1 MARAEKTDSKRAKS
15 PSRSFFKSAPA
26 HIMAPRLMV
35 GLSTFALVVLGLVMV
50 YSSSSITAF
59 VEQGDSTGEA
69 IKQCAFVIV
78 GLIFSVLAILFG
90 KHEVLRG
97 FGGTVF
103 WAICVALLVLTALL
117 GTVGLGAKRWLII
130 GPISIQIS
138 EFAKIAFVLMAAR
151 IAEDFRE
158 GAIDLYTAAKQAF
171 VYIVLPLGFLFGA
184 QSDLG
189 TTLICC
195 VGLVVVIA
203 LSGASGRLIAG
214 IFVTGI
220 VLVLIAILISSYRSD
235 RLFNFLDPWADE
247 QGTGYQLIHS
257 YKALAAGGLFG
268 VGIGNSYEKLQ
279 YLPEAETDF
288 IFAIIGEE
296 LGLVGA
302 LLVVCAFLVF
312 LRGGFL
318 IASQSKSMFS
328 GLVAA
333 GLTTMIVFQAFLNI
347 LCVIGLFPTTGKP
360 LPFISSGG
368 SSMISSLLLV
378 GIVLAISFDSHN
390 EDEYR
395 QRRESLHVVSTYSQP
410 QRQGSTVRDSAPRLS
425 QTAHPYRGGAL
436 QNSFHVIGGKS
447 SRGGAKAENA
457 LQSSMHEQSSYSSY
471 RNSAYGGSPVSTS
484 AYAMESRFHRV
495 SRR

>member
-1 MARAEKTDSKRAKS
+1 MSSRAEQTNQKRSKS
-15 PSRSFFKSAPA
+15 PSNSFFKSAPA

-35 GLSTFALVVLGLVMV
+35 GLSTLALVILGLVMV

-69 IKQCAFVIV
+69 IKQVAFVVIGLVFAV
-78 GLIFSVLAILFG
+78 GAVLFA
-90 KHEVLRG
+90 KHDVLCG
-97 FGGTVF
+97 FGGTIF
-103 WAICVALLVLTALL
+103 WGICVVLLAITALM

-151 IAEDFRE
+151 IAEDYRNAE
-158 GAIDLYTAAKQAF
+158 IDMVEAFKQAAI
-171 VYIVLPLGFLFGA
+171 YIIVPLGFLFVT

-195 VGLVVVIA
+195 VGLFIVLV
-203 LSGASGRLIAG
+203 LSGLSGRAIAG
-214 IFVTGI
+214 VFI
-220 VLVLIAILISSYRSD
+220 VGAILVLIAILISSYRSD

-257 YKALAAGGLFG
+257 YKALAAGGIFG

-296 LGLVGA
+296 MGLIGA
-302 LLVVCAFLVF
+302 IIVIVAFLVF

-328 GLVAA
+328 GFVAA
-333 GLTTMIVFQAFLNI
+333 GLTTMVVFQAFLNI
-347 LCVIGLFPTTGKP
+347 ACVIGLFPTTGKP

-378 GIVLAISFDSHN
+378 GIILAISFDSHN

-395 QRRESLHVVSTYSQP
+395 QRRENLHVVSTYSQP
-410 QRQGSTVRDSAPRLS
+410 QRQGSTVRD
-425 QTAHPYRGGAL
+425 G
-436 QNSFHVIGGKS
+436 
-447 SRGGAKAENA
+447 SRR
-457 LQSSMHEQSSYSSY
+457 SY
-471 RNSAYGGSPVSTS
+471 RNAQPAKGSALSSSFRVVHGNGRQGQR
-484 AYAMESRFHRV
+484 AYVTESRFTRV
-495 SRR
+495 PRR

>member
-1 MARAEKTDSKRAKS
+1 MSSRAEQTNQKRSKS
-15 PSRSFFKSAPA
+15 PSNSFFKSAPA

-35 GLSTFALVVLGLVMV
+35 GLSTLALVILGLVMV

-69 IKQCAFVIV
+69 IKQVAFVVIGLVFAV
-78 GLIFSVLAILFG
+78 GAVLFA
-90 KHEVLRG
+90 KHDVLRG
-97 FGGTVF
+97 FGGTIF
-103 WAICVALLVLTALL
+103 WGICVVLLAITALM

-151 IAEDFRE
+151 IAEDYRNAE
-158 GAIDLYTAAKQAF
+158 IDMVEAFKQAAI
-171 VYIVLPLGFLFGA
+171 YIIVPLGFLFVT

-195 VGLVVVIA
+195 VGLFIVLV
-203 LSGASGRLIAG
+203 LSGLSGRAIAG
-214 IFVTGI
+214 VFI
-220 VLVLIAILISSYRSD
+220 VGAILVLIAILISSYRSD

-257 YKALAAGGLFG
+257 YKALAAGGIFG

-296 LGLVGA
+296 MGLIGA
-302 LLVVCAFLVF
+302 IIVIVAFLVF

-318 IASQSKSMFS
+318 IAGQSKSMFS
-328 GLVAA
+328 GFVAA
-333 GLTTMIVFQAFLNI
+333 GLTTMVVFQAFLNI
-347 LCVIGLFPTTGKP
+347 ACVIGLFPTTGKP

-378 GIVLAISFDSHN
+378 GIILAISFDSHN

-395 QRRESLHVVSTYSQP
+395 QRRENLHVVSTYSQP
-410 QRQGSTVRDSAPRLS
+410 QRQGSTVRD
-425 QTAHPYRGGAL
+425 G
-436 QNSFHVIGGKS
+436 
-447 SRGGAKAENA
+447 SRR
-457 LQSSMHEQSSYSSY
+457 SY
-471 RNSAYGGSPVSTS
+471 RNAQPAKGSALSSSFRVVHGNGRQGQR
-484 AYAMESRFHRV
+484 AYVTESRFTRV
-495 SRR
+495 PRR

>member
-1 MARAEKTDSKRAKS
+1 MSPRAEQTNQKRSKS
-15 PSRSFFKSAPA
+15 PSNSFFKSAPA

-35 GLSTFALVVLGLVMV
+35 GLSTLALVILGLVMV

-69 IKQCAFVIV
+69 IKQVAFVVIGLVFAV
-78 GLIFSVLAILFG
+78 GAVLFA
-90 KHEVLRG
+90 KHDVLRG
-97 FGGTVF
+97 FGGTIF
-103 WAICVALLVLTALL
+103 WGICVVLLAITALM

-151 IAEDFRE
+151 IAEDYRNAE
-158 GAIDLYTAAKQAF
+158 IDMVEAFKQAAI
-171 VYIVLPLGFLFGA
+171 YIIVPLGFLFVT

-195 VGLVVVIA
+195 VGLFIVLV
-203 LSGASGRLIAG
+203 LSGLSVRAIAG
-214 IFVTGI
+214 VFI
-220 VLVLIAILISSYRSD
+220 VGAILVLIAILISSYRSD

-257 YKALAAGGLFG
+257 YKALAAGGIFG

-296 LGLVGA
+296 MGLIGA
-302 LLVVCAFLVF
+302 IIVIVAFLVF

-328 GLVAA
+328 GFVAA
-333 GLTTMIVFQAFLNI
+333 GLTTMVVFQAFLNI
-347 LCVIGLFPTTGKP
+347 ACVIGLFPTTGKP

-378 GIVLAISFDSHN
+378 GIILAISFDSHN

-395 QRRESLHVVSTYSQP
+395 QRRENLHVVSTYSQP
-410 QRQGSTVRDSAPRLS
+410 QRQGSTVRD
-425 QTAHPYRGGAL
+425 G
-436 QNSFHVIGGKS
+436 
-447 SRGGAKAENA
+447 SRR
-457 LQSSMHEQSSYSSY
+457 SY
-471 RNSAYGGSPVSTS
+471 RNAQPAKGSALSSSFRVVHGNGRQGQR
-484 AYAMESRFHRV
+484 AYVTESRFTRV
-495 SRR
+495 PRR

>member
-1 MARAEKTDSKRAKS
+1 MSRAEQTNSKRSKS

-26 HIMAPRLMV
+26 HIMAPRVMV
-35 GLSTFALVVLGLVMV
+35 ALSTLALVVLGLVMV

-69 IKQCAFVIV
+69 IKQCLFVIIGIVFAV
-78 GLIFSVLAILFG
+78 GAILFG
-90 KHEVLRG
+90 KHDFLRG
-97 FGGTVF
+97 TGALIF
-103 WAICVALLVLTALL
+103 WGVCMALLVLTALL
-117 GTVGLGAKRWLII
+117 GTVGLGAKRWLIV
-130 GPISIQIS
+130 GPVSIQIS
-138 EFAKIAFVLMAAR
+138 EFAKIAFVLLAAR
-151 IAEDFRE
+151 IAEDYRN
-158 GAIDLYTAAKQAF
+158 GAIDMYEALKQAAIF
-171 VYIVLPLGFLFGA
+171 IIIPLGFLFVT

-195 VGLVVVIA
+195 VGL
-203 LSGASGRLIAG
+203 
-214 IFVTGI
+214 FM
-220 VLVLIAILISSYRSD
+220 VLVLSGLPSRIIVGILAVGAVLVLVAILLSSYRSD
-235 RLFNFLDPWADE
+235 RLFNFLDPWSDE

-257 YKALAAGGLFG
+257 FKALAAGGFFG

-296 LGLVGA
+296 LGLFGA
-302 LLVVCAFLVF
+302 LLVICAFLVF

-328 GLVAA
+328 GFVAA

-347 LCVIGLFPTTGKP
+347 ACVVGLFPTTGKP

-378 GIVLAISFDSHN
+378 GIILAISFDSHN

-395 QRRESLHVVSTYSQP
+395 QRREQLHVVSTYSQP
-410 QRQGSTVRDSAPRLS
+410 QRQGSTVRRTAARPS
-425 QTAHPYRGGAL
+425 QAAQPYRGGTL
-436 QNSFHVIGGKS
+436 RNSFQVIHGREARERS
-447 SRGGAKAENA
+447 S
-457 LQSSMHEQSSYSSY
+457 
-471 RNSAYGGSPVSTS
+471 
-484 AYAMESRFHRV
+484 
-495 SRR
+495 

>member
-1 MARAEKTDSKRAKS
+1 MSPRAEQTNQKRSKS
-15 PSRSFFKSAPA
+15 PSNSFFKSAPA

-35 GLSTFALVVLGLVMV
+35 GLSTLALVILGLVMV

-69 IKQCAFVIV
+69 IKQVAFVVIGLVFAV
-78 GLIFSVLAILFG
+78 GAVLFA
-90 KHEVLRG
+90 KHDVLRG
-97 FGGTVF
+97 FGGTIF
-103 WAICVALLVLTALL
+103 WGICVVLLAITALM

-151 IAEDFRE
+151 IAEDYRNAE
-158 GAIDLYTAAKQAF
+158 IDMVEAFKQAAI
-171 VYIVLPLGFLFGA
+171 YIIVPLGFLFVT

-195 VGLVVVIA
+195 VGLFIVLV
-203 LSGASGRLIAG
+203 LSGLSGRAIAG
-214 IFVTGI
+214 VFI
-220 VLVLIAILISSYRSD
+220 VGAILVLIAILISSYRSD

-257 YKALAAGGLFG
+257 YKALAAGGIFG

-296 LGLVGA
+296 MGLIGA
-302 LLVVCAFLVF
+302 IILIVAFLVF

-328 GLVAA
+328 GFVAA
-333 GLTTMIVFQAFLNI
+333 GLTTMVVFQAFLNI
-347 LCVIGLFPTTGKP
+347 ACVIGLFPTTGKP

-378 GIVLAISFDSHN
+378 GIILAISFDSHN

-395 QRRESLHVVSTYSQP
+395 QRRENLHVVSTYSQP
-410 QRQGSTVRDSAPRLS
+410 QRQGSTVRD
-425 QTAHPYRGGAL
+425 G
-436 QNSFHVIGGKS
+436 
-447 SRGGAKAENA
+447 SRR
-457 LQSSMHEQSSYSSY
+457 SY
-471 RNSAYGGSPVSTS
+471 RNAQPAKGSALSSSFRVVHGNGRQGQR
-484 AYAMESRFHRV
+484 AYVTESRFTRV
-495 SRR
+495 PRR

>member
-1 MARAEKTDSKRAKS
+1 MSSRAEQTNQKRSKS
-15 PSRSFFKSAPA
+15 PSNSFFKSAPA

-35 GLSTFALVVLGLVMV
+35 GLSTLALVILGLVMV

-69 IKQCAFVIV
+69 IKQVAFVVI
-78 GLIFSVLAILFG
+78 GLVFAAGAVLFA
-90 KHEVLRG
+90 KHDVLRG
-97 FGGTVF
+97 FGGTIF
-103 WAICVALLVLTALL
+103 WGICVVLLAITALM

-151 IAEDFRE
+151 IAEDYRNAE
-158 GAIDLYTAAKQAF
+158 IDMVEAFKQAAI
-171 VYIVLPLGFLFGA
+171 YIIVPLGFLFVT

-195 VGLVVVIA
+195 VGLFIVLV
-203 LSGASGRLIAG
+203 LSGLSGRAIAG
-214 IFVTGI
+214 VFI
-220 VLVLIAILISSYRSD
+220 VGAILVLIAILISSYRSD

-257 YKALAAGGLFG
+257 YKALAAGGIFG

-296 LGLVGA
+296 MGLIGA
-302 LLVVCAFLVF
+302 IIVIVAFLVF

-328 GLVAA
+328 GFVAA
-333 GLTTMIVFQAFLNI
+333 GLTTMVVFQAFLNI
-347 LCVIGLFPTTGKP
+347 ACVIGLFPTTGKP

-378 GIVLAISFDSHN
+378 GIILAISFDSHN

-395 QRRESLHVVSTYSQP
+395 QRREKLHVVSTYSQP
-410 QRQGSTVRDSAPRLS
+410 QRQGSTVRD
-425 QTAHPYRGGAL
+425 G
-436 QNSFHVIGGKS
+436 
-447 SRGGAKAENA
+447 SRR
-457 LQSSMHEQSSYSSY
+457 SY
-471 RNSAYGGSPVSTS
+471 RNAQPAKGSALSSSFRVVHGNGRQGQR
-484 AYAMESRFHRV
+484 AYVTESRFTRV
-495 SRR
+495 PRR

>member
-1 MARAEKTDSKRAKS
+1 MSSRAEQTNQKRSKS
-15 PSRSFFKSAPA
+15 PSNSFFKSAPA

-35 GLSTFALVVLGLVMV
+35 GLSTLALVILGLVMV

-69 IKQCAFVIV
+69 IKQVAFVVIGLVFAV
-78 GLIFSVLAILFG
+78 GAVLFA
-90 KHEVLRG
+90 KHDVLRG
-97 FGGTVF
+97 FGGTIF
-103 WAICVALLVLTALL
+103 WGICVVLLAITALM

-151 IAEDFRE
+151 IAEDYRNAE
-158 GAIDLYTAAKQAF
+158 IDMVEAFKQAAI
-171 VYIVLPLGFLFGA
+171 YIIVPLGFLFVT

-195 VGLVVVIA
+195 VGLFIVLV
-203 LSGASGRLIAG
+203 LSGLSGRAIAG
-214 IFVTGI
+214 VFI
-220 VLVLIAILISSYRSD
+220 VGAILVLIAILISSYRSD

-257 YKALAAGGLFG
+257 YKALAAGGIFG

-296 LGLVGA
+296 MGLIGA
-302 LLVVCAFLVF
+302 IIVIVAFLVF

-328 GLVAA
+328 GFVAA
-333 GLTTMIVFQAFLNI
+333 GLTTMVVFQAFLNI
-347 LCVIGLFPTTGKP
+347 ACVIGLFPTTGKP

-378 GIVLAISFDSHN
+378 GIILAISFDSHN

-395 QRRESLHVVSTYSQP
+395 QRRENLHVVSTYSQP
-410 QRQGSTVRDSAPRLS
+410 QRQGSTVRD
-425 QTAHPYRGGAL
+425 G
-436 QNSFHVIGGKS
+436 
-447 SRGGAKAENA
+447 SRR
-457 LQSSMHEQSSYSSY
+457 SY
-471 RNSAYGGSPVSTS
+471 RNAQPAKGSALSSSFRVVHGNGRQGQR
-484 AYAMESRFHRV
+484 AYVTESRFMRV
-495 SRR
+495 PRR

>member
-1 MARAEKTDSKRAKS
+1 M
-15 PSRSFFKSAPA
+15 
-26 HIMAPRLMV
+26 
-35 GLSTFALVVLGLVMV
+35 
-50 YSSSSITAF
+50 
-59 VEQGDSTGEA
+59 
-69 IKQCAFVIV
+69 
-78 GLIFSVLAILFG
+78 
-90 KHEVLRG
+90 
-97 FGGTVF
+97 
-103 WAICVALLVLTALL
+103 

-151 IAEDFRE
+151 IAEDYRNAE
-158 GAIDLYTAAKQAF
+158 IDMVEAFKQAAI
-171 VYIVLPLGFLFGA
+171 YIIVPLGFLFVT

-195 VGLVVVIA
+195 VGLFIVLV
-203 LSGASGRLIAG
+203 LSGLSGRAIAG
-214 IFVTGI
+214 VFI
-220 VLVLIAILISSYRSD
+220 VGAILVLIAILISSYRSD

-257 YKALAAGGLFG
+257 YKALAAGGIFG

-296 LGLVGA
+296 MGLIGA
-302 LLVVCAFLVF
+302 IIVIVAFLVF

-328 GLVAA
+328 GFVAA
-333 GLTTMIVFQAFLNI
+333 GLTTMVVFQAFLNI
-347 LCVIGLFPTTGKP
+347 ACVIGLFPTTGKP

-378 GIVLAISFDSHN
+378 GIILAISFDSHN

-395 QRRESLHVVSTYSQP
+395 QRRENLHVVSTYSQP
-410 QRQGSTVRDSAPRLS
+410 QRQGSTVRD
-425 QTAHPYRGGAL
+425 G
-436 QNSFHVIGGKS
+436 
-447 SRGGAKAENA
+447 SRR
-457 LQSSMHEQSSYSSY
+457 SY
-471 RNSAYGGSPVSTS
+471 RNAQPAKGSALSSSFRVVHGNGRQGQR
-484 AYAMESRFHRV
+484 AYVTESRFTRV
-495 SRR
+495 PRR

>member
-1 MARAEKTDSKRAKS
+1 MSSRAEQTNQKRSKS
-15 PSRSFFKSAPA
+15 PSNSFFKSAPA

-35 GLSTFALVVLGLVMV
+35 GLSTLALVILGLVMV
-50 YSSSSITAF
+50 YSSSSITVF

-69 IKQCAFVIV
+69 IKQVAFVVIGLVFAV
-78 GLIFSVLAILFG
+78 GAVLFA
-90 KHEVLRG
+90 KHDVLRG
-97 FGGTVF
+97 FGGTIF
-103 WAICVALLVLTALL
+103 WGICVVLLAITALM

-151 IAEDFRE
+151 IAEDYRNAE
-158 GAIDLYTAAKQAF
+158 IDMVEAFKQAAI
-171 VYIVLPLGFLFGA
+171 YIIVPLGFLFVT

-195 VGLVVVIA
+195 VGLFIVLV
-203 LSGASGRLIAG
+203 LSGLSGRAIAG
-214 IFVTGI
+214 VFI
-220 VLVLIAILISSYRSD
+220 VGAILVLIAILISSYRSD

-257 YKALAAGGLFG
+257 YKALAAGGIFG

-296 LGLVGA
+296 MGLIGA
-302 LLVVCAFLVF
+302 IIVIVAFLVF

-328 GLVAA
+328 GFVAA
-333 GLTTMIVFQAFLNI
+333 GLTTMVVFQAFLNI
-347 LCVIGLFPTTGKP
+347 ACVIGLFPTTGKP

-378 GIVLAISFDSHN
+378 GIILAISFDSHN

-395 QRRESLHVVSTYSQP
+395 QRRENLHVVSTYSQP
-410 QRQGSTVRDSAPRLS
+410 QRQGSTVRD
-425 QTAHPYRGGAL
+425 G
-436 QNSFHVIGGKS
+436 
-447 SRGGAKAENA
+447 SRR
-457 LQSSMHEQSSYSSY
+457 SY
-471 RNSAYGGSPVSTS
+471 RNAQPAKGSALSSSFRVVHGNGRQGQR
-484 AYAMESRFHRV
+484 AYVTESRFTRV
-495 SRR
+495 PRR

>member
-1 MARAEKTDSKRAKS
+1 MSSRAEQTNQKRSKS
-15 PSRSFFKSAPA
+15 PSNSFFKSAPA

-35 GLSTFALVVLGLVMV
+35 GLSTLALVILGLVMV

-69 IKQCAFVIV
+69 IKQVAFVVIGLVFAV
-78 GLIFSVLAILFG
+78 GAVLFA
-90 KHEVLRG
+90 KHDVLRG
-97 FGGTVF
+97 FGGTIF
-103 WAICVALLVLTALL
+103 WGICVVLLAITALM

-151 IAEDFRE
+151 IAEDYRNAE
-158 GAIDLYTAAKQAF
+158 IDMVEAFKQAAI
-171 VYIVLPLGFLFGA
+171 YIIVPLGFLFVT

-195 VGLVVVIA
+195 VGLFIVLV
-203 LSGASGRLIAG
+203 LSGLSGRAIAG
-214 IFVTGI
+214 VFI
-220 VLVLIAILISSYRSD
+220 VGAILVLIAILISSYRSD
-235 RLFNFLDPWADE
+235 RLFNFLDPWVDE

-257 YKALAAGGLFG
+257 YKALAAGGIFG

-296 LGLVGA
+296 MGLIGA
-302 LLVVCAFLVF
+302 IIVIVAFLVF

-328 GLVAA
+328 GFVAA
-333 GLTTMIVFQAFLNI
+333 GLTTMVVFQAFLNI
-347 LCVIGLFPTTGKP
+347 ACVIGLFPTTGKP

-378 GIVLAISFDSHN
+378 GIILAISFDSHN

-395 QRRESLHVVSTYSQP
+395 QRRENLHVVSTYSQP
-410 QRQGSTVRDSAPRLS
+410 QRQGSTVRD
-425 QTAHPYRGGAL
+425 G
-436 QNSFHVIGGKS
+436 
-447 SRGGAKAENA
+447 SRR
-457 LQSSMHEQSSYSSY
+457 SY
-471 RNSAYGGSPVSTS
+471 RNAQPAKGSALSSSFRVVHGNGRQGQR
-484 AYAMESRFHRV
+484 AYVTESRFTRV
-495 SRR
+495 PRR

>member
-1 MARAEKTDSKRAKS
+1 MSSRAEQTNQKRSKS
-15 PSRSFFKSAPA
+15 PSNSFFKSAPA

-35 GLSTFALVVLGLVMV
+35 SLSTLALVILGLVMV

-69 IKQCAFVIV
+69 IKQVTFVVIGLVFAV
-78 GLIFSVLAILFG
+78 GAVLFA
-90 KHEVLRG
+90 KHDVLRG
-97 FGGTVF
+97 FGGTIF
-103 WAICVALLVLTALL
+103 WGICVVLLAITALM

-151 IAEDFRE
+151 IAEDYRNAE
-158 GAIDLYTAAKQAF
+158 IDMVEAFKQAAI
-171 VYIVLPLGFLFGA
+171 YIIVPLGFLFVT

-195 VGLVVVIA
+195 VGLFIVLV
-203 LSGASGRLIAG
+203 LSGLSGRAIAG
-214 IFVTGI
+214 VFI
-220 VLVLIAILISSYRSD
+220 VGAILVLIAILISSYRSD

-257 YKALAAGGLFG
+257 YKALAAGGIFG

-296 LGLVGA
+296 MGLIGA
-302 LLVVCAFLVF
+302 IIVIVAFLVF

-328 GLVAA
+328 GFVAA
-333 GLTTMIVFQAFLNI
+333 GLTTMVVFQAFLNI
-347 LCVIGLFPTTGKP
+347 ACVIGLFPTTGKP

-378 GIVLAISFDSHN
+378 GIILAISFDSHN

-395 QRRESLHVVSTYSQP
+395 QRRENLHVVSTYSQP
-410 QRQGSTVRDSAPRLS
+410 QRQGSTVRD
-425 QTAHPYRGGAL
+425 G
-436 QNSFHVIGGKS
+436 
-447 SRGGAKAENA
+447 SRR
-457 LQSSMHEQSSYSSY
+457 SY
-471 RNSAYGGSPVSTS
+471 RNAQPAKGSALSSSFRVVHGNGRQGQR
-484 AYAMESRFHRV
+484 AYVTESRFTRV
-495 SRR
+495 PRR

>member
-1 MARAEKTDSKRAKS
+1 MSSRAEQTNQKRSKS
-15 PSRSFFKSAPA
+15 PSNSFFKSAPA

-35 GLSTFALVVLGLVMV
+35 GLSTLALVILGLVMV

-69 IKQCAFVIV
+69 IKQVAFVVIGLVFAV
-78 GLIFSVLAILFG
+78 GAVLFA
-90 KHEVLRG
+90 KHDVLRG
-97 FGGTVF
+97 FGGTIF
-103 WAICVALLVLTALL
+103 WGICVVLLAITALM

-151 IAEDFRE
+151 IAEDYRNAE
-158 GAIDLYTAAKQAF
+158 IDMVEAFKQAAI
-171 VYIVLPLGFLFGA
+171 YIIVPLGFLFVT

-195 VGLVVVIA
+195 VGLFIVLV
-203 LSGASGRLIAG
+203 LSGLSGRAIAG
-214 IFVTGI
+214 VFI
-220 VLVLIAILISSYRSD
+220 VGAILVLIAILISSYRSD

-257 YKALAAGGLFG
+257 YKALAAGGIFG

-296 LGLVGA
+296 MGLIGA
-302 LLVVCAFLVF
+302 ISVIVAFLVV
-312 LRGGFL
+312 LRGGCL

-328 GLVAA
+328 GFVAA
-333 GLTTMIVFQAFLNI
+333 GLTTMVVFQAFLNI
-347 LCVIGLFPTTGKP
+347 ACVIGLFPTTGKP

-378 GIVLAISFDSHN
+378 GIILAISFDSHN

-395 QRRESLHVVSTYSQP
+395 QRRENLHVVSTYSQP
-410 QRQGSTVRDSAPRLS
+410 QRQGSTVRD
-425 QTAHPYRGGAL
+425 G
-436 QNSFHVIGGKS
+436 
-447 SRGGAKAENA
+447 SRR
-457 LQSSMHEQSSYSSY
+457 SY
-471 RNSAYGGSPVSTS
+471 RNAQPAKGSALSSSFRVVHGNGRQGQR
-484 AYAMESRFHRV
+484 AYVTESRFTRV
-495 SRR
+495 PRR

>member
-1 MARAEKTDSKRAKS
+1 MSSRAEQTNQKRSKS
-15 PSRSFFKSAPA
+15 PSNSFFKSAPA

-35 GLSTFALVVLGLVMV
+35 ALSTLALVVLGLVVV

-69 IKQCAFVIV
+69 IKQVLFVAIGLVFAV
-78 GLIFSVLAILFG
+78 GAVLFA
-90 KHEVLRG
+90 KHDVLRG
-97 FGGTVF
+97 FGGTIF
-103 WAICVALLVLTALL
+103 WGICVALLVVTALM

-151 IAEDFRE
+151 IAEDYRNAEIDMVEAFKQV
-158 GAIDLYTAAKQAF
+158 AI
-171 VYIVLPLGFLFGA
+171 YIIAPLGFLFVT

-195 VGLVVVIA
+195 VGL
-203 LSGASGRLIAG
+203 
-214 IFVTGI
+214 FI
-220 VLVLIAILISSYRSD
+220 VLVLSGLSGRAIAGVFIVGAVLVLISILISSYRSD

-257 YKALAAGGLFG
+257 FKALAAGGIFG

-296 LGLVGA
+296 MGLIGA
-302 LLVVCAFLVF
+302 IIVIAAFLVF

-328 GLVAA
+328 GFVAA

-347 LCVIGLFPTTGKP
+347 ACVIGLFPTTGKP

-378 GIVLAISFDSHN
+378 GIILAISFDSHN

-395 QRRESLHVVSTYSQP
+395 QRRENLHVVSTYSQP
-410 QRQGSTVRDSAPRLS
+410 QRQGSTVRD
-425 QTAHPYRGGAL
+425 G
-436 QNSFHVIGGKS
+436 
-447 SRGGAKAENA
+447 SRR
-457 LQSSMHEQSSYSSY
+457 SY
-471 RNSAYGGSPVSTS
+471 RNAQPAKGSALSSSFRVVHGNGRQGQR
-484 AYAMESRFHRV
+484 AYATESRFTRV
-495 SRR
+495 PRR

>member
-1 MARAEKTDSKRAKS
+1 MSSRAEQTNQKRSKS
-15 PSRSFFKSAPA
+15 PSNSFFKSAPA

-35 GLSTFALVVLGLVMV
+35 GLSTLALVILGLVMV

-69 IKQCAFVIV
+69 IKQVAFVVIGLVFAV
-78 GLIFSVLAILFG
+78 GAVLFA
-90 KHEVLRG
+90 KHDVLRG
-97 FGGTVF
+97 FGGTIF
-103 WAICVALLVLTALL
+103 WGICVVLLAITALM

-151 IAEDFRE
+151 IAEDYRNAE
-158 GAIDLYTAAKQAF
+158 IDMVEAFKQAAI
-171 VYIVLPLGFLFGA
+171 YIIVPLGFLFVT

-195 VGLVVVIA
+195 VGLFIVLV
-203 LSGASGRLIAG
+203 LSGLSGRAIAG
-214 IFVTGI
+214 VFI
-220 VLVLIAILISSYRSD
+220 VGAILVLIAILISSYRSD

-257 YKALAAGGLFG
+257 YKALAAGGIFG

-296 LGLVGA
+296 MGLIGA
-302 LLVVCAFLVF
+302 IIVIVAFLVF

-328 GLVAA
+328 GFVAA
-333 GLTTMIVFQAFLNI
+333 GLTTMVVFQAFLNI
-347 LCVIGLFPTTGKP
+347 ACVIGLFPTTGKP

-378 GIVLAISFDSHN
+378 GIILAISFDSHN

-395 QRRESLHVVSTYSQP
+395 QRRENLHVVSTYSQP
-410 QRQGSTVRDSAPRLS
+410 QRQGSTVRDGSRRSCRNAQPAKGSALS
-425 QTAHPYRGGAL
+425 S
-436 QNSFHVIGGKS
+436 SFRVVHGNG
-447 SRGGAKAENA
+447 RQG
-457 LQSSMHEQSSYSSY
+457 Q
-471 RNSAYGGSPVSTS
+471 RAYVT
-484 AYAMESRFHRV
+484 ESRFTRV
-495 SRR
+495 PRR

>member
-1 MARAEKTDSKRAKS
+1 MSSRAEQTNQKRSKS
-15 PSRSFFKSAPA
+15 PSNSFFKSAPA

-35 GLSTFALVVLGLVMV
+35 GLSTLALVILGLVMV

-69 IKQCAFVIV
+69 IKQVVFVVIGLVFAV
-78 GLIFSVLAILFG
+78 GAVLFA
-90 KHEVLRG
+90 KHDVLRG
-97 FGGTVF
+97 FGGTIF
-103 WAICVALLVLTALL
+103 WGICVVLLAITALM

-151 IAEDFRE
+151 IAEDYRNAE
-158 GAIDLYTAAKQAF
+158 IDMVEAFKQAAI
-171 VYIVLPLGFLFGA
+171 YIIVPLGFLFVT

-195 VGLVVVIA
+195 VGLFIVLV
-203 LSGASGRLIAG
+203 LSGLSGRAIAG
-214 IFVTGI
+214 VFI
-220 VLVLIAILISSYRSD
+220 VGAILVLIAILISSYRSD

-257 YKALAAGGLFG
+257 YKALAAGGIFG

-296 LGLVGA
+296 MGLIGA
-302 LLVVCAFLVF
+302 IIVIVAFLVF

-328 GLVAA
+328 GFVAA
-333 GLTTMIVFQAFLNI
+333 GLTTMVVFQAFLNI
-347 LCVIGLFPTTGKP
+347 ACVIGLFPTTGKP

-378 GIVLAISFDSHN
+378 GIILAISFDSHN

-395 QRRESLHVVSTYSQP
+395 QRRENLHVVSTYSQP
-410 QRQGSTVRDSAPRLS
+410 QRQGSTVRD
-425 QTAHPYRGGAL
+425 G
-436 QNSFHVIGGKS
+436 
-447 SRGGAKAENA
+447 SRR
-457 LQSSMHEQSSYSSY
+457 SY
-471 RNSAYGGSPVSTS
+471 RNAQPAKGSALSSSFRVVHGNGRQGQR
-484 AYAMESRFHRV
+484 AYVTESRFTRV
-495 SRR
+495 PRR

>member
-1 MARAEKTDSKRAKS
+1 MSSRAEQTNQKRSKS
-15 PSRSFFKSAPA
+15 PSNSFFKSAPA

-35 GLSTFALVVLGLVMV
+35 GLSTLALVILGLVMV

-69 IKQCAFVIV
+69 IKQVAFVVIGLVFAV
-78 GLIFSVLAILFG
+78 GAVLFA
-90 KHEVLRG
+90 KHDVLRG
-97 FGGTVF
+97 FGGTIF
-103 WAICVALLVLTALL
+103 WGICVVLLAITALM

-151 IAEDFRE
+151 IAEDYRNAE
-158 GAIDLYTAAKQAF
+158 IDMVEAFKQAAI
-171 VYIVLPLGFLFGA
+171 YIIVPLGFLFVT

-195 VGLVVVIA
+195 VGLFIVLV
-203 LSGASGRLIAG
+203 LSGLSGRAIAG
-214 IFVTGI
+214 VFI
-220 VLVLIAILISSYRSD
+220 VGAILVLIAILISSYRSD

-257 YKALAAGGLFG
+257 YKALAAGGIFG

-296 LGLVGA
+296 MGLIGA
-302 LLVVCAFLVF
+302 IIVIVAFLVF

-328 GLVAA
+328 GFVAA
-333 GLTTMIVFQAFLNI
+333 GLTTMVVFQAFLNI
-347 LCVIGLFPTTGKP
+347 ACVIGLFPTTGKP

-378 GIVLAISFDSHN
+378 GIILAISFDSHN

-395 QRRESLHVVSTYSQP
+395 QRRENLHVVSTYSQP
-410 QRQGSTVRDSAPRLS
+410 QRQGSTVRD
-425 QTAHPYRGGAL
+425 G
-436 QNSFHVIGGKS
+436 
-447 SRGGAKAENA
+447 SRR
-457 LQSSMHEQSSYSSY
+457 SY
-471 RNSAYGGSPVSTS
+471 RNVQPAKGSALSSSFRVVHGNGRQGQR
-484 AYAMESRFHRV
+484 AYVTESRFTRV
-495 SRR
+495 PRR

>member
-1 MARAEKTDSKRAKS
+1 MSSRAEQTNQKRSKS
-15 PSRSFFKSAPA
+15 PSNSFFKSAPA

-35 GLSTFALVVLGLVMV
+35 GLSTLALVILGLVMV

-69 IKQCAFVIV
+69 IKQVAFVVIGLVFAV
-78 GLIFSVLAILFG
+78 GAVLFA
-90 KHEVLRG
+90 KHDVLRG
-97 FGGTVF
+97 FGGTIF
-103 WAICVALLVLTALL
+103 WGICVVLLAITALM

-151 IAEDFRE
+151 IAEDYRNAE
-158 GAIDLYTAAKQAF
+158 IDIVEAFKQAAI
-171 VYIVLPLGFLFGA
+171 YIIVPLGFLFVT

-195 VGLVVVIA
+195 VGLFIVLV
-203 LSGASGRLIAG
+203 LSGLSGRAIAG
-214 IFVTGI
+214 VFI
-220 VLVLIAILISSYRSD
+220 VGAILVLIAILISSYRSD

-257 YKALAAGGLFG
+257 YKALAAGGIFG

-296 LGLVGA
+296 MGLIGA
-302 LLVVCAFLVF
+302 IIVIVAFLVF

-328 GLVAA
+328 GFVAA
-333 GLTTMIVFQAFLNI
+333 GLTTMVVFQAFLNI
-347 LCVIGLFPTTGKP
+347 ACVIGLFPTTGKP

-378 GIVLAISFDSHN
+378 GIILAISFDSHN

-395 QRRESLHVVSTYSQP
+395 QRRENLHVVSTYSQP
-410 QRQGSTVRDSAPRLS
+410 QRQGSTVRD
-425 QTAHPYRGGAL
+425 G
-436 QNSFHVIGGKS
+436 
-447 SRGGAKAENA
+447 SRR
-457 LQSSMHEQSSYSSY
+457 SY
-471 RNSAYGGSPVSTS
+471 RNAQPAKGSALSSSFRVVHGNGRQGQR
-484 AYAMESRFHRV
+484 AYVTESRFTRV
-495 SRR
+495 PRR

>member
-1 MARAEKTDSKRAKS
+1 MSSRAEQTNQKRSKS
-15 PSRSFFKSAPA
+15 PSNSFFKSAPA

-35 GLSTFALVVLGLVMV
+35 GLSTLALVILGLVMV

-69 IKQCAFVIV
+69 IKQVAFVVIGLVFAV
-78 GLIFSVLAILFG
+78 GAVLFA
-90 KHEVLRG
+90 KHDVLRG
-97 FGGTVF
+97 FGGTIF
-103 WAICVALLVLTALL
+103 WGICVVLLAITALM

-151 IAEDFRE
+151 IAEDYRNAE
-158 GAIDLYTAAKQAF
+158 IDMVEAFKQAAI
-171 VYIVLPLGFLFGA
+171 YIIVPLGFLFVT

-195 VGLVVVIA
+195 VGL
-203 LSGASGRLIAG
+203 
-214 IFVTGI
+214 FI
-220 VLVLIAILISSYRSD
+220 VLVLSGLSGRAIAGVFIVGAILILIAILISSYRSD

-257 YKALAAGGLFG
+257 YKALAAGGIFG

-296 LGLVGA
+296 MGLIGA
-302 LLVVCAFLVF
+302 IIVIVAFLVF

-328 GLVAA
+328 GFVAA
-333 GLTTMIVFQAFLNI
+333 GLTTMVVFQAFLNI
-347 LCVIGLFPTTGKP
+347 ACVIGLFPTTGKP

-378 GIVLAISFDSHN
+378 GIILAISFDSHN

-395 QRRESLHVVSTYSQP
+395 QRRENLHVVSTYSQP
-410 QRQGSTVRDSAPRLS
+410 QRQGSTVRD
-425 QTAHPYRGGAL
+425 G
-436 QNSFHVIGGKS
+436 
-447 SRGGAKAENA
+447 SRR
-457 LQSSMHEQSSYSSY
+457 SY
-471 RNSAYGGSPVSTS
+471 RNAQPAKGSALSSSFRVVHGNGRQGQR
-484 AYAMESRFHRV
+484 AYVTESRFTRV
-495 SRR
+495 PRR

>member
-1 MARAEKTDSKRAKS
+1 MSSRAEQTNQKRSKS
-15 PSRSFFKSAPA
+15 PSNSFFKSAPA

-35 GLSTFALVVLGLVMV
+35 GLSTLALVILGLVMV

-69 IKQCAFVIV
+69 IKQVAFVVI
-78 GLIFSVLAILFG
+78 GLVFAVDAVLFA
-90 KHEVLRG
+90 KHDVLRG
-97 FGGTVF
+97 FGGTIF
-103 WAICVALLVLTALL
+103 WGICVVLLAITALM

-151 IAEDFRE
+151 IAEDYRNAE
-158 GAIDLYTAAKQAF
+158 IDMVEAFKQAAI
-171 VYIVLPLGFLFGA
+171 YIIVPLGFLFVT

-195 VGLVVVIA
+195 VGLFIVLV
-203 LSGASGRLIAG
+203 LSGLSGRAIAG
-214 IFVTGI
+214 VFI
-220 VLVLIAILISSYRSD
+220 VGAILVLIAILISSYRSD

-257 YKALAAGGLFG
+257 YKALAAGGIFG

-296 LGLVGA
+296 MGLIGA
-302 LLVVCAFLVF
+302 IIVIVAFLVF

-328 GLVAA
+328 GFVAA
-333 GLTTMIVFQAFLNI
+333 GLTTMVVFQAFLNI
-347 LCVIGLFPTTGKP
+347 ACVIGLFPTTGKP

-378 GIVLAISFDSHN
+378 GIILAISFDSHN

-395 QRRESLHVVSTYSQP
+395 QRRENLHVVSTYSQP
-410 QRQGSTVRDSAPRLS
+410 QRQGSTVRD
-425 QTAHPYRGGAL
+425 G
-436 QNSFHVIGGKS
+436 
-447 SRGGAKAENA
+447 SRR
-457 LQSSMHEQSSYSSY
+457 SY
-471 RNSAYGGSPVSTS
+471 RNAQPAKGSALSSSFRVVHGNGRQGQR
-484 AYAMESRFHRV
+484 AYVTESRFTRV
-495 SRR
+495 PRR

>member
-1 MARAEKTDSKRAKS
+1 MSRAEQTNSKRSKS

-26 HIMAPRLMV
+26 HIMAPRVMV
-35 GLSTFALVVLGLVMV
+35 ALSTLALVVLGLVMV

-69 IKQCAFVIV
+69 IKQCLFVIIGIVFAV
-78 GLIFSVLAILFG
+78 GAILFG
-90 KHEVLRG
+90 KHDFLRG
-97 FGGTVF
+97 TGALIF
-103 WAICVALLVLTALL
+103 WGVCMALLVLTALL
-117 GTVGLGAKRWLII
+117 GTVGLGAKRWLIV
-130 GPISIQIS
+130 GPVSIQIS
-138 EFAKIAFVLMAAR
+138 EFAKIAFVLLAAR
-151 IAEDFRE
+151 IAEDYRN
-158 GAIDLYTAAKQAF
+158 GAIDMYEALKQAAIF
-171 VYIVLPLGFLFGA
+171 IIIPLGFLFVT

-195 VGLVVVIA
+195 VGL
-203 LSGASGRLIAG
+203 
-214 IFVTGI
+214 FM
-220 VLVLIAILISSYRSD
+220 VLVLSGLPSRIIVGILAVGAVLVLVAILLSSYRSD
-235 RLFNFLDPWADE
+235 RLFNFLDPWSDE

-257 YKALAAGGLFG
+257 FKALAAGGFFG

-296 LGLVGA
+296 LGLFGA
-302 LLVVCAFLVF
+302 LLVICAFLVF

-328 GLVAA
+328 GFVAA

-347 LCVIGLFPTTGKP
+347 ACVVGLFPTTGKP

-378 GIVLAISFDSHN
+378 GIILAISFDSHN

-395 QRRESLHVVSTYSQP
+395 QRREQLHVVSTYSQP
-410 QRQGSTVRDSAPRLS
+410 QRQGSTVRRTAARPS
-425 QTAHPYRGGAL
+425 QAAQPYRGGAL
-436 QNSFHVIGGKS
+436 RNSFQVIHGREARERS
-447 SRGGAKAENA
+447 S
-457 LQSSMHEQSSYSSY
+457 
-471 RNSAYGGSPVSTS
+471 
-484 AYAMESRFHRV
+484 
-495 SRR
+495 

>member
-1 MARAEKTDSKRAKS
+1 MSSRAEQTNQKRSKS
-15 PSRSFFKSAPA
+15 PSNSFFKSAPA

-35 GLSTFALVVLGLVMV
+35 ALSTLALVILGLVMV

-69 IKQCAFVIV
+69 IKQVAFVVIGLVFAV
-78 GLIFSVLAILFG
+78 GAVLFA
-90 KHEVLRG
+90 KHDVLRG
-97 FGGTVF
+97 FGGTIF
-103 WAICVALLVLTALL
+103 WGICVVLLAITALM

-151 IAEDFRE
+151 IAEDYRNAE
-158 GAIDLYTAAKQAF
+158 IDMVEAFKQAAI
-171 VYIVLPLGFLFGA
+171 YIIVPLGFLFVT

-195 VGLVVVIA
+195 VGLFIVLV
-203 LSGASGRLIAG
+203 LSGLSGRAIAG
-214 IFVTGI
+214 VFI
-220 VLVLIAILISSYRSD
+220 VGAILVLIAILISSYRSD

-257 YKALAAGGLFG
+257 YKALAAGGIFG

-296 LGLVGA
+296 MGLIGA
-302 LLVVCAFLVF
+302 IIVIVAFLVF

-328 GLVAA
+328 GFVAA
-333 GLTTMIVFQAFLNI
+333 GLTTMVVFQAFLNI
-347 LCVIGLFPTTGKP
+347 ACVIGLFPTTGKP

-378 GIVLAISFDSHN
+378 GIILAISFDSHN

-395 QRRESLHVVSTYSQP
+395 QRRENLHVVSTYSQP
-410 QRQGSTVRDSAPRLS
+410 QRQGSTVRD
-425 QTAHPYRGGAL
+425 G
-436 QNSFHVIGGKS
+436 
-447 SRGGAKAENA
+447 SRR
-457 LQSSMHEQSSYSSY
+457 SY
-471 RNSAYGGSPVSTS
+471 RNAQPAKGSALSSSFRVVHGNGRQGQR
-484 AYAMESRFHRV
+484 AYVTESRFTRV
-495 SRR
+495 PRR

>member
-1 MARAEKTDSKRAKS
+1 MSRAEQTNSKRSKS

-26 HIMAPRLMV
+26 HIMAPRVMV
-35 GLSTFALVVLGLVMV
+35 ALSTLALVVLGLVMV

-69 IKQCAFVIV
+69 IKQCLFVIIGIVFAV
-78 GLIFSVLAILFG
+78 GAILFG
-90 KHEVLRG
+90 KHDFLRG
-97 FGGTVF
+97 TGALIF
-103 WAICVALLVLTALL
+103 WGVCMALLVLTALL
-117 GTVGLGAKRWLII
+117 GTVGLGAKRWLIV
-130 GPISIQIS
+130 GPVSIQIS
-138 EFAKIAFVLMAAR
+138 EFAKIAFVLLAAR
-151 IAEDFRE
+151 IAEDYRN
-158 GAIDLYTAAKQAF
+158 GAIDMYEALKQAAIF
-171 VYIVLPLGFLFGA
+171 IIIPLGFLFVT

-195 VGLVVVIA
+195 VGL
-203 LSGASGRLIAG
+203 
-214 IFVTGI
+214 FM
-220 VLVLIAILISSYRSD
+220 VLVLSGLPSRIIVGILAVGAVLVLVAILLSSYRSD
-235 RLFNFLDPWADE
+235 RLFNFLDPWSDE

-257 YKALAAGGLFG
+257 FKALAAGGFFG

-296 LGLVGA
+296 LGLFGA
-302 LLVVCAFLVF
+302 LLVICAFLVF

-328 GLVAA
+328 GFVAA

-347 LCVIGLFPTTGKP
+347 ACVVGLFPTTGKP

-378 GIVLAISFDSHN
+378 GIILAISFDSHN

-395 QRRESLHVVSTYSQP
+395 QRREQLHVVSTYSQP
-410 QRQGSTVRDSAPRLS
+410 QRQGSTVRRTAAKPS
-425 QTAHPYRGGAL
+425 QAAQPYRGGAL
-436 QNSFHVIGGKS
+436 RNSFQVIHGREARERS
-447 SRGGAKAENA
+447 S
-457 LQSSMHEQSSYSSY
+457 
-471 RNSAYGGSPVSTS
+471 
-484 AYAMESRFHRV
+484 
-495 SRR
+495 

>member
-1 MARAEKTDSKRAKS
+1 MSRAEQTNSKRSKS

-26 HIMAPRLMV
+26 HIMAPRVMV
-35 GLSTFALVVLGLVMV
+35 ALSTLALVVLGLVMV

-69 IKQCAFVIV
+69 IKQCLFVVIGIV
-78 GLIFSVLAILFG
+78 FAVGAILFG
-90 KHEVLRG
+90 KHDFLRG
-97 FGGTVF
+97 TGALIF
-103 WAICVALLVLTALL
+103 WGICMALLVLTALL
-117 GTVGLGAKRWLII
+117 GTVGLGAKRWLIV
-130 GPISIQIS
+130 GPVSIQIS
-138 EFAKIAFVLMAAR
+138 EFAKIAFVLLAAR
-151 IAEDFRE
+151 IAEDYRN
-158 GAIDLYTAAKQAF
+158 GAIDMYEALKQAAIF
-171 VYIVLPLGFLFGA
+171 IIIPLGFLFVT

-195 VGLVVVIA
+195 VGL
-203 LSGASGRLIAG
+203 
-214 IFVTGI
+214 FM
-220 VLVLIAILISSYRSD
+220 VLVLSGLPSRIIVGILAVGAVLVLVAILLSSYRSD
-235 RLFNFLDPWADE
+235 RLFNFLDPWSDE

-257 YKALAAGGLFG
+257 FKALAAGGFFG

-296 LGLVGA
+296 LGLFGA
-302 LLVVCAFLVF
+302 LLVICAFLVF

-328 GLVAA
+328 GFVAA

-347 LCVIGLFPTTGKP
+347 ACVVGLFPTTGKP

-378 GIVLAISFDSHN
+378 GIILAISFDSHN

-395 QRRESLHVVSTYSQP
+395 QRREQLHVVSTYSQP
-410 QRQGSTVRDSAPRLS
+410 QRQGSTVRRTAARPS
-425 QTAHPYRGGAL
+425 QAAQPYRGGAMR
-436 QNSFHVIGGKS
+436 NSFQVIHGREARERS
-447 SRGGAKAENA
+447 S
-457 LQSSMHEQSSYSSY
+457 
-471 RNSAYGGSPVSTS
+471 
-484 AYAMESRFHRV
+484 
-495 SRR
+495 

>member
-1 MARAEKTDSKRAKS
+1 MSRAEQTNSKRSKS

-26 HIMAPRLMV
+26 HIMAPRVMV
-35 GLSTFALVVLGLVMV
+35 ALSTLALVVLGLVMV

-69 IKQCAFVIV
+69 IKQCLFVIIGIVFAV
-78 GLIFSVLAILFG
+78 GAILFG
-90 KHEVLRG
+90 KHDFLRG
-97 FGGTVF
+97 TGALIF
-103 WAICVALLVLTALL
+103 WGVCMALLVLTALL
-117 GTVGLGAKRWLII
+117 GTVGLGAKRWLIV
-130 GPISIQIS
+130 GPVSIQIS
-138 EFAKIAFVLMAAR
+138 EFAKIAFVLLAAR
-151 IAEDFRE
+151 IAEDYRN
-158 GAIDLYTAAKQAF
+158 GAIDMYEALKQAAIF
-171 VYIVLPLGFLFGA
+171 IIIPLGFLFVT

-195 VGLVVVIA
+195 VGL
-203 LSGASGRLIAG
+203 
-214 IFVTGI
+214 FM
-220 VLVLIAILISSYRSD
+220 VLVLSGLPSRIIVGILAVGAVLVLVAILLSSYRSD
-235 RLFNFLDPWADE
+235 RLFNFLDPWSDE

-257 YKALAAGGLFG
+257 FKALAAGGFFG

-296 LGLVGA
+296 LGLFGA
-302 LLVVCAFLVF
+302 LLVICAFLVF

-328 GLVAA
+328 GFVAA

-347 LCVIGLFPTTGKP
+347 ACVVGLFPTTGKP

-378 GIVLAISFDSHN
+378 GIILAISFDSHN

-395 QRRESLHVVSTYSQP
+395 QRREQLHVVSTYSQP
-410 QRQGSTVRDSAPRLS
+410 QRQDQAKLLS
-425 QTAHPYRGGAL
+425 RIVVAHCETLFR
-436 QNSFHVIGGKS
+436 
-447 SRGGAKAENA
+447 
-457 LQSSMHEQSSYSSY
+457 
-471 RNSAYGGSPVSTS
+471 
-484 AYAMESRFHRV
+484 
-495 SRR
+495 